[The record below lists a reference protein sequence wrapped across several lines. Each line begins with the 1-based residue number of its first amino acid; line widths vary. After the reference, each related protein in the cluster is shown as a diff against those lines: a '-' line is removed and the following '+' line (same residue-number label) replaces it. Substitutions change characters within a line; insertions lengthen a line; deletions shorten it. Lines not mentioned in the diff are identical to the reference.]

1 MERKICSF
9 MVLFKCVVLW
19 YFLNLKVSEIYSMYV
34 QYCGNMEKLHIS
46 LGELGVGR
54 KKGIQYDTLI

>member
-34 QYCGNMEKLHIS
+34 QYCGNMEKLHKF
-46 LGELGVGR
+46 R
-54 KKGIQYDTLI
+54 GIGCEEEEGDTT